1 VTLGGMDTTPLTTL
15 PAAAGGH
22 RPVDVAGVARL
33 GTTLCVWAH
42 PDDEAYL
49 GGGLMAALRAAGQ
62 RVVVATATLG
72 EAGLD
77 GPVAGTGTG
86 HPPPLSRREELAAAL
101 RAVGVT
107 EHHLLGFADG
117 GCAGVD
123 PAAGAAAVRRLVTAV
138 RPDTVVTFGPDG
150 FTGHPD
156 HVAVGAWT
164 RQALAGPEWDGR
176 LLNPVMTAADREAG
190 RDVAEPIGA
199 YDLGE
204 PRICRP
210 EELAVRLELTGDLLA
225 AKVAALRAH
234 RSQTAA
240 LLEIVG
246 VARFAAWV
254 AVEAFAEVAPDR

>member
-1 VTLGGMDTTPLTTL
+1 MDTTPLVTL
-15 PAAAGGH
+15 PLAAGGH
-22 RPVDVAGVARL
+22 RPVDVTGVARL

-42 PDDEAYL
+42 PDDESYL
-49 GGGLMAALRAAGQ
+49 GGGLTAALRAAGQ

-77 GPVAGTGTG
+77 GPVAGTGHG
-86 HPPPLSRREELAAAL
+86 PPPLSRREELAAAL
-101 RAVGVT
+101 RTLGVT
-107 EHHLLGFADG
+107 EHHLLGFTDG

-164 RQALAGPEWDGR
+164 RQALRDLRWDGR
-176 LLNPVMTAADREAG
+176 LLNPVMTAAEREAG
-190 RDVAEPIGA
+190 RDVAGPLGA

-210 EELAVRLELTGDLLA
+210 EELAVRLELAGDLLT

-246 VARFAAWV
+246 LARFAAWV
-254 AVEAFAEVAPDR
+254 AVEAFAEVSPAA